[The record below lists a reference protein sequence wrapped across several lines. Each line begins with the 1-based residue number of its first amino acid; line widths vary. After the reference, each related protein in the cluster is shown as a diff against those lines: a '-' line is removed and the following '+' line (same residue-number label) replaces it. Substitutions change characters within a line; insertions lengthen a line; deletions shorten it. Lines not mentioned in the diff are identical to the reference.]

1 MRNRLTAFLSAL
13 VTASLMASNA
23 TAAPN
28 LPTRT
33 SSEAAV
39 TISATPHPLT
49 GTVWEFDV
57 VLNTHSVAL
66 SDDLAKTASLV
77 ADGGKSFAPLAWQ
90 GDAPGGHHRKGVLQF
105 KPISPMPKSLELRI
119 TREGEPQSRV
129 FQWTLK

>member
-1 MRNRLTAFLSAL
+1 MRNRLSSLLSAL

-33 SSEAAV
+33 SSAAAV
-39 TISATPHPLT
+39 MISATPHPFT

-57 VLNTHSVAL
+57 ALNTHSAAL
-66 SDDLAKTASLV
+66 SDDLAKSASLV

-105 KPISPMPKSLELRI
+105 KPISPLPKSLELRI
-119 TREGEPQSRV
+119 TRE
-129 FQWTLK
+129 